1 MWSRTR
7 PGVPTTTWAPSLRA
21 TIWGPRGRPPTIAT
35 ARTPASRPAVSMSPA
50 TWRQSS
56 RVGTTTRAWTSGSSG
71 STSWTIGMPKASV
84 LPVPVRAWP
93 MRSTPA
99 SASGR
104 QSVWMGK
111 GCSIPTR
118 ASEVNVVGVAPR
130 SPKLGSVGGARV
142 PDVGLKQPPG
152 WNGSTVH
159 GSESTAV
166 ASAIPGDLRVDL
178 LAPGVDAAGQAADP
192 GPAAGLQPHRR
203 LGAAGPDVAVDDHVA
218 VLGDLGRGP
227 LHEPVEADVQG
238 RLDHGHG
245 PLGVGADVDQQ
256 RRVVAG
262 QGRGQRR
269 RVDLLEQGMALSH
282 PPMLPPAVQFAA
294 T

>member
-99 SASGR
+99 SA
-104 QSVWMGK
+104 
-111 GCSIPTR
+111 
-118 ASEVNVVGVAPR
+118 VNVVGVAPR
-130 SPKLGSVGGARV
+130 SAKLCSVGGATV